1 MEKEELRWHCKRL
14 WSAETMP
21 DVFELIEIYKSCLF
35 EMFQILRRH
44 PTDSRA
50 VADAKL
56 IPQMM
61 FTKLSH
67 LEQACHGIS
76 YITRDGSTKLNTII
90 DPSIV
95 ATLIRSVFE
104 AVGVYNLIY
113 LQPQTADEKLI
124 VYNLWVISGL
134 KYRQGFSSYLT
145 REETKLKSQSEK
157 DLIKKYIKQIEE
169 TEAYQSLDPKDREKI
184 IAQIKQKKFQV
195 HFKNGKPAI
204 LNGFQDIALKAGYR
218 ESIMGAMYTY
228 FSLNAH
234 PSNVAVFQFEQ
245 MFRSTA
251 PIFGTTV
258 IFNLKNVFFLLG
270 GFIADLTKL
279 FPEAKVAFET
289 LPVLDQCVINYL
301 NVFSRTDSYSIN
313 KIFERLE

>member
-14 WSAETMP
+14 WSAETMT
-21 DVFELIEIYKSCLF
+21 DVFELIEIYKNCLF
-35 EMFQILRRH
+35 TMFRILRRF

-56 IPQMM
+56 LPQMM

-67 LEQACHGIS
+67 LEQACYGIN
-76 YITRDGSTKLNTII
+76 YITRDGSSKLNTII
-90 DPSIV
+90 DPSVV

-104 AVGVYNLIY
+104 AVGIYNLIY

-134 KYRQGFSSYLT
+134 KYRQGFSTYLT
-145 REETKLKSQSEK
+145 KEETKTKSQAEK
-157 DLIKKYIKQIEE
+157 DLIEKYINEIEE
-169 TEAYQSLDPKDREKI
+169 TEVYQSLDPKDKEKLLG
-184 IAQIKQKKFQV
+184 QIKQKKFQV
-195 HFKNGKPAI
+195 HFDNGKPAI
-204 LNGFQDIALKAGYR
+204 LKGFQDIALKAGYR
-218 ESIMGAMYTY
+218 ENIMGAMYTY

-234 PSNVAVFQFEQ
+234 PSNVSVFQFEQ
-245 MFRSTA
+245 MFSSTA
-251 PIFGTTV
+251 PVFGTTV

-289 LPVLDQCVINYL
+289 LPILDQCVINYL
-301 NVFSRTDSYSIN
+301 NVFSRTDSHSIN
-313 KIFERLE
+313 EIFKNLE